1 MPWSAATGGADI
13 GIWQNDEAAAAMV
26 SYLKVVPHSHDRQVP
41 DGSYPFID
49 ERLPLSEM
57 TMVEAPRE
65 LEKLFTSQAAA
76 DGVEILRD
84 APVELRCRSE
94 EYPDAT
100 FLIYWPHGSDAFICW
115 CRPIRRRQGLTANEF
130 GFAGRTS
137 GVAAQ
142 TRPLKQAGQGFS
154 IDGFA
159 FPNGHDFPTQSRQ
172 FRSGLRSRSTLRSNL
187 PCQNWHASSVWSSS
201 CNWRG
206 DAKSIRERKEL
217 FSASERRDRV
227 CPADLV
233 VEVES
238 ATRPRARTFARVV
251 PATCRTF

>member
-1 MPWSAATGGADI
+1 MIAK
-13 GIWQNDEAAAAMV
+13 
-26 SYLKVVPHSHDRQVP
+26 LP
-41 DGSYPFID
+41 DGSYPFIN
-49 ERLPLSEM
+49 EHLPLSEM

-65 LEKLFTSQAAA
+65 LEKLFISQAGVN
-76 DGVEILRD
+76 GVEILRD

-100 FLIYWPHGSDAFICW
+100 FLIYRPHGSDRIHMLVPTKFA
-115 CRPIRRRQGLTANEF
+115 RRQGLTADEF

-172 FRSGLRSRSTLRSNL
+172 FRSRLSVSFDVAIEFALPEFGTRLRCGRLLATGVAMPKASVNEKNYFPLRKDEIGSAR
-187 PCQNWHASSVWSSS
+187 QISSL
-201 CNWRG
+201 
-206 DAKSIRERKEL
+206 KSKAQ
-217 FSASERRDRV
+217 SDRV
-227 CPADLV
+227 
-233 VEVES
+233 
-238 ATRPRARTFARVV
+238 RALSHA
-251 PATCRTF
+251 